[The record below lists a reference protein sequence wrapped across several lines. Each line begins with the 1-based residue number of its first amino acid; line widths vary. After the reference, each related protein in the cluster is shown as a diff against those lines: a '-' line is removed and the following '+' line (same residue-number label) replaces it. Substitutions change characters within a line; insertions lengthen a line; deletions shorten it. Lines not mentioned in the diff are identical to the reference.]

1 MSHKKETSIRFLSHR
16 CRVAKTT
23 MIQTKVQFN
32 LSNAKEYFREHLG
45 AGDYYSEGQ
54 KISGEWIGQGADK
67 LGLKG
72 AVGEDAFIALCE
84 GKHPE
89 TGLRLGQRMNS
100 VRHEGEEV
108 KANRRIF
115 YDFTIAP
122 PKSVSVVALTQ
133 DDRILKLHENAVRQ
147 AMLELE
153 KLAAARIRKSGQK
166 GDRVTGNLV
175 MATFRHETSRELDPH
190 LHTHCVVFNA
200 TFDPLE
206 NRWKALETSGM
217 YRAHQYAT
225 NLYRHE
231 LSKGLRALGYRIE
244 NHARGFEIK
253 GVPQSVIDRFSK
265 RHQQIDE
272 ETRTRLAKGEKVGNI
287 KDLRERVAHGNRRR
301 KMKNSTAD
309 ALRSTWSKEMRPEE
323 VSALRTLEKPHL
335 AEKADLAGIVAW
347 AEQHMFERRAV
358 VPEHELMSAALERG
372 RGEDFDLGALRQ
384 AIDERGLLR
393 EKGTDK
399 ITSREVLRCEC
410 AVVVAAHDGRNQHVA
425 LNPNYRTSASL
436 SAEQT
441 VAVEKIL
448 RSRDFVTLFRGGAGT
463 GKSFALKEVEQGLTA
478 ASRPVVVL
486 APQRQQ
492 VQDLQADGL
501 KANTLASFLQEK
513 QLAKGAVVIVDEAGQ
528 IGARQM
534 AELFSVVRANQGR
547 LILSGDSRQHG
558 SVAASDAL
566 RAIEKHSGLK
576 PAVIQTIRRQDPKLG
591 RTEGERAFIGE
602 YRNAVKAAAE
612 GNVAQSFDTL
622 DRLGCIR
629 EVGGANQREM
639 LAAEYLAALER
650 KEKALVVAQTR
661 EEVRQVKEAIR
672 TKMQDAGKLGSGA
685 SLKTYQPVDLDE
697 AQKRDARFYQEGHH
711 VGFIR
716 SYGRFAKGELCP
728 VIGANERGVI
738 IEKNGVQS
746 TMSYRYANRF
756 VVAAAK
762 EMEVAPGDRLQL
774 KFNGKSVE
782 GTRLNNGE
790 LVTVREVAPD
800 GSLVVEGVKSTRKT
814 LAPSQRLL
822 VRGYAVTSY
831 GSQGKTVDT
840 VIMSDA
846 ANRAATNA
854 NQWYVTISRARKNVL
869 VFTPD
874 KSALRAQ
881 VQQAGKSEL
890 ALDLK
895 LGKSPAVD
903 ARQSEWTRQSIV
915 AATRIRHYQAIAAH
929 INQNQSNHQRIHL

>member
-1 MSHKKETSIRFLSHR
+1 
-16 CRVAKTT
+16 
-23 MIQTKVQFN
+23 MIQTKIQFN

-54 KISGEWIGQGADK
+54 KIAGEWIGQGAEK
-67 LGLKG
+67 LGLTG
-72 AVGEDAFIALCE
+72 VVDEEAFIALCE

-89 TGLRLGQRMNS
+89 TGQRLGQRLNS
-100 VRHEGEEV
+100 VRHEGEDV

-133 DDRILKLHENAVRQ
+133 DDRILKLHEKAVRH
-147 AMLELE
+147 AMTELE

-166 GDRVTGNLV
+166 GDRVTGNIV
-175 MATFRHETSRELDPH
+175 TATFRHETSRELDPH

-200 TFDPLE
+200 TFDPVE

-253 GVPQSVIDRFSK
+253 GVPQSVIERFSK

-272 ETRTRLAKGEKVGNI
+272 ETRTRLAKGEKVKNV

-309 ALRSTWSKEMRPEE
+309 ALRSAWSKEMRPEE
-323 VSALRTLEKPHL
+323 VSALKSLWAVRPMNL
-335 AEKADLAGIVAW
+335 AQKADLAEIVAW
-347 AEQHMFERRAV
+347 AEQHVFERRAV

-372 RGEDFDLGALRQ
+372 RGEDFDLGALRR

-399 ITSREVLRCEC
+399 ITSREVLRYEC
-410 AVVVAAHDGRNQHVA
+410 AVVVAAHDGRNQHAA
-425 LNPNYRTSASL
+425 LNPNYRASSAL
-436 SAEQT
+436 STEQT

-448 RSRDFVTLFRGGAGT
+448 RSRDFITLFRGGAGT

-534 AELFSVVRANQGR
+534 SELFCIVRANQGR

-591 RTEGERAFIGE
+591 RTEEERAFIGE

-612 GNVAQSFDTL
+612 GNVAKSFDTL

-629 EVGGANQREM
+629 EVAGVNWHHM
-639 LAAEYLAALER
+639 LAAEFLAALER

-661 EEVRQVKEAIR
+661 EEVRQVNEAVR
-672 TKMQDAGKLGSGA
+672 EKMQSAGKLGAGA
-685 SLKTYQPVDLDE
+685 TLKTYQPVDLDE
-697 AQKRDARFYQEGHH
+697 AQKRDARFYQAGHH

-716 SYGRFAKGELCP
+716 GYGRFAKGELCP
-728 VIGANERGVI
+728 VIGANEKGVI
-738 IEKNGVQS
+738 IEKGGVQT

-762 EMEVAPGDRLQL
+762 EMEIALGDWLQL
-774 KFNGKSVE
+774 KFNGKSAE

-790 LVTVREVAPD
+790 LVTVREMTSD
-800 GSLVVEGVKSTRKT
+800 GSLVVEGAKGARKT

-840 VIMSDA
+840 VIMADA
-846 ANRAATNA
+846 AKRAATNA
-854 NQWYVTISRARKNVL
+854 NQWYVTISRARKKVL

-881 VQQAGKSEL
+881 IQQAGQSEL

-895 LGKSPAVD
+895 LEKSPVVD
-903 ARQSEWTRQSIV
+903 ARQSEWTRRSIV
-915 AATRIRHYQAIAAH
+915 AAERIRQHEVVMAH
-929 INQNQSNHQRIHL
+929 INQNQSNHQRIHQ